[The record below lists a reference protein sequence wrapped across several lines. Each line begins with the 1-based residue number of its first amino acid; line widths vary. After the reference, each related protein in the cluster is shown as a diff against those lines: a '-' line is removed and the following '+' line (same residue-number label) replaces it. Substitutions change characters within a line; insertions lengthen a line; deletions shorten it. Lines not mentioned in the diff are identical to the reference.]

1 MHRLLWIRPDATT
14 AERETLMRT
23 LVEMDDDD
31 TDGSEETKEA
41 EEPNETKDP
50 LWTWT
55 RERGYESCPPHKG
68 DLDVPDEERVAS
80 DSNLRPH
87 DSTSAQAERVS
98 VNGVI
103 AALRTHLPWPVGV
116 AGDRLGAGG
125 GSLACTQA
133 LHVLRAMFEDL
144 GVIEAQRKYGR
155 AGEGGKTEALWPQ
168 LRGDQL
174 GDLVTQLAV
183 VIEVL
188 GQPAKTV
195 QKKDKDKDK
204 DRTRTGP
211 VLGRRR
217 MGKTTRAGRRLT
229 AFGSPKRTNPKKF
242 LHPGSTSRLILRN
255 RAAAG
260 TRGAPSFPRKAS
272 ATARSA
278 PPSASST
285 RSAPTPCS
293 STSST
298 AIRAYTTSSGR

>member
-1 MHRLLWIRPDATT
+1 MGIRAKPPTHHDDDVHVNDDDVNDDDTSVSPEDHDALCRGRLGTAVGAVLAAMEPDSARPKLLAMDGGLFFPRVFRTCSRILPSRHGDASLDAVGVMHRLLWIRPDATT

-31 TDGSEETKEA
+31 MDGSEETKEETK
-41 EEPNETKDP
+41 EETNETKDP

-68 DLDVPDEERVAS
+68 DLDVLPVERVAS

-188 GQPAKTV
+188 GQPA
-195 QKKDKDKDK
+195 
-204 DRTRTGP
+204 
-211 VLGRRR
+211 
-217 MGKTTRAGRRLT
+217 
-229 AFGSPKRTNPKKF
+229 
-242 LHPGSTSRLILRN
+242 
-255 RAAAG
+255 
-260 TRGAPSFPRKAS
+260 
-272 ATARSA
+272 
-278 PPSASST
+278 
-285 RSAPTPCS
+285 
-293 STSST
+293 
-298 AIRAYTTSSGR
+298 